1 MSELGIATNKKVLEV
16 FNMMK
21 DGSLILRPRF
31 QRKLVWNNTHK
42 ENFIE
47 TILMKL
53 PFPEIY
59 LATGEIDLELQK
71 STTLV
76 VDGQQRLST
85 IYQYITG
92 SKELITKRL

>member
-1 MSELGIATNKKVLEV
+1 MSELGIATNKKVLEI

-59 LATGEIDLELQK
+59 CRMGVPYLPNRRVSGI
-71 STTLV
+71 TLFGRFSSRNSMV
-76 VDGQQRLST
+76 PRSPDT
-85 IYQYITG
+85 
-92 SKELITKRL
+92 